1 MKHFLTCLLAT
12 ATFSTY
18 SQTADKVL
26 ARVRYNFIHIQ
37 DTTKKD
43 LIHHEE
49 MLLIIGKNA
58 SLYTSGLKIAQAQ
71 GIKRM
76 MLGARGQEGA
86 VMSTAASASAASSVS
101 TGGGA
106 EIRNIP
112 TLTDYFFFFKE
123 QKFYTKE
130 QIIKQYLVQED
141 APKINWKVTNDTTNF
156 SGIHCQ
162 KATADFKGRK
172 WVAWYSPE
180 LPFQSGPWKLNGLP
194 GLIIE
199 AYDEKEEVQFRFAG
213 IENITAENTM
223 SKEKIKLESAGIRPE
238 MQIYLDEINTYLGN
252 EIKLP
257 ENIIKT
263 DIKQLTKLKKAL
275 EKDPEGFFKS
285 QMDIGVGTASQ
296 ITMPALSFGS
306 GMIKVMKENNPIEK
320 VEGK

>member
-26 ARVRYNFIHIQ
+26 ARVRYNFMHLQ

-43 LIHHEE
+43 VIHREE

-76 MLGARGQEGA
+76 LIASNAQHA
-86 VMSTAASASAASSVS
+86 TVMSTTASAASSAS
-101 TGGGA
+101 TTVGS
-106 EIRNIP
+106 EIRDIP

-141 APKINWKVTNDTTNF
+141 APKISWTVTNDTTSF

-162 KATADFKGRK
+162 KATADFRGRK

-199 AYDEKEEVQFRFAG
+199 AYDENEEVQFRFAG
-213 IENITAENTM
+213 IENVTAANSM
-223 SKEKIKLESAGIRPE
+223 SQEKIKLEAAGIRPE
-238 MQIYLDEINTYLGN
+238 MQLYINEINTYLGD

-257 ENIIKT
+257 EHIIKT

-285 QMDIGVGTASQ
+285 QMDFGTADARHK
-296 ITMPALSFGS
+296 TMPALSFGS
-306 GMIKVMKENNPIEK
+306 GMIKNMKENNPIEK
-320 VEGK
+320 NDPK